1 MSDIM
6 EQKFSK
12 WMVFIFLG
20 CFLLSCSSPDIQD
33 VEVIPETIVVYGDS
47 RTGHEAHQDIVEVMI
62 RVEPV
67 AIFHT
72 GDLVENGWNLDHWVI
87 FNEIVAPL
95 LPMADFY
102 PVLGNHEYNSTLYFD
117 NFDLP
122 NNERW
127 YVMGINNLHFIILD
141 SNYHLG
147 LGSEQYIWFQ
157 KNLEQ
162 VAGMGV
168 FLIVLFHHPPF
179 SSGPHGNDEKGLR
192 ETIVPLF
199 EMYSVHI
206 VFNGHDHIYER
217 SLKNNVFY
225 VVTGG
230 GGAPL
235 HEKKRN
241 NPFSQV
247 FQSKHHFCRLQS
259 TENQL
264 IVEVFSRYLEKIDYF
279 VIQK

>member
-1 MSDIM
+1 M
-6 EQKFSK
+6 EQKFSR
-12 WMVFIFLG
+12 WLVFIFLG

-47 RTGHEAHQDIVEVMI
+47 RTNHNIHQDIVEAMI
-62 RVEPV
+62 RVKPAAV
-67 AIFHT
+67 FHS
-72 GDLVENGWNLDHWVI
+72 GDLVEDGLDPDQWVI

-95 LPMADFY
+95 LQMADFY
-102 PVLGNHEYNSTLYFD
+102 PALGNHEYNSTLYFD
-117 NFDLP
+117 NFNLP

-127 YVMGINNLHFIILD
+127 YVVDINNLHFIILD
-141 SNYHLG
+141 SNFPLG
-147 LGSEQYIWFQ
+147 PGSEQYIWFR

-162 VAGMGV
+162 VAGTGV
-168 FLIVLFHHPPF
+168 FLIVVFHHPPY
-179 SSGPHGNDEKGLR
+179 SSGPHESDEKGLR

-199 EMYSVHI
+199 EMYWVQI
-206 VFNGHDHIYER
+206 VFTGHDHFYER

-235 HEKKRN
+235 HDRKN
-241 NPFSQV
+241 INPFSQV
-247 FQSKHHFCRLQS
+247 FLRQYHFCRLHG

-264 IVEVFSRYLEKIDYF
+264 IVEVFSRYLEKIDHF
-279 VIQK
+279 VVQK